1 MTPHPDYVE
10 PAMTASN
17 PHPVTSPPSG
27 TSAGDLLAF
36 WDWALDTGQVA
47 ARTGSAYKTACLRV
61 LEGQPGWQHLETTAL
76 DPDTAIGAF
85 TLAREDDLS
94 KNTIGIYASGFRRA
108 LGLFLDWHA
117 DPQQWNP
124 DLPRH
129 PRLPPRA
136 ATITSDSAAHL
147 RIHLSE
153 GRTAELVVPTDL
165 TAADAKAA
173 MKTLRRVLPAIA
185 LADPASSEQPT

>member
-1 MTPHPDYVE
+1 MTTTSSL
-10 PAMTASN
+10 PA
-17 PHPVTSPPSG
+17 G
-27 TSAGDLLAF
+27 TTAGDLIAF

-47 ARTGSAYKTACLRV
+47 ARTGSSYKTACHRV
-61 LEGQPGWQHLETTAL
+61 LGLQSGWQNLETDGL
-76 DPDTAIGAF
+76 DPDTAIDAF
-85 TLAREDDLS
+85 TRVYEDDLA
-94 KNTIGIYASGFRRA
+94 KNTIGIYASTFRRA
-108 LGLFLDWHA
+108 LGLFHDWHA
-117 DPQQWNP
+117 DPQQWSP

-136 ATITSDSAAHL
+136 ATITSGAAAHL
-147 RIHLSE
+147 KIHLTH

-185 LADPASSEQPT
+185 QADTAPTGQPT

>member
-1 MTPHPDYVE
+1 MTTPH
-10 PAMTASN
+10 SQ
-17 PHPVTSPPSG
+17 PVTSPPSG

-36 WDWALDTGQVA
+36 WDWALDTGQVSG
-47 ARTGSAYKTACLRV
+47 RTGGGYKTACLRV
-61 LEGQPGWQHLETTAL
+61 LEDQPGWQHLEMTAL
-76 DPDTAIGAF
+76 DIETAIDTF
-85 TLAREDDLS
+85 TTARENDLS
-94 KNTIGIYASGFRRA
+94 RNTIGIYASTFRRA

-117 DPQQWNP
+117 DPHQWSP

-136 ATITSDSAAHL
+136 ATITSDTAAHL
-147 RIHLSE
+147 RIHLPR

-185 LADPASSEQPT
+185 KPDTAPSEQPT

>member
-1 MTPHPDYVE
+1 MSTLNSQS
-10 PAMTASN
+10 A
-17 PHPVTSPPSG
+17 TSPPSG

-61 LEGQPGWQHLETTAL
+61 MGDRPDWRHLEVAGL
-76 DPDTAIGAF
+76 DPEAAIDAF
-85 TLAREDDLS
+85 TSAREHDLA
-94 KNTIGIYASGFRRA
+94 KNTIGIYASTFRRA

-117 DPQQWNP
+117 DPHQWNP

-136 ATITSDSAAHL
+136 ATITSDAAAHL
-147 RIHLSE
+147 RIHLPH
-153 GRTAELVVPTDL
+153 GRTAELVVPSDL
-165 TAADAKAA
+165 TAADAQQA

-185 LADPASSEQPT
+185 KPDTASPEPRT